1 MSAYVTTTVLP
12 AELLDDE
19 AALESYRAH
28 MSEISG
34 HPAQVSRG
42 FLTEEGYGVLR
53 VLWESREA
61 AAAELGYDPGE

>member
-1 MSAYVTTTVLP
+1 MHELP

-19 AALESYRAH
+19 AVLESYRAH

-34 HPAQVSRG
+34 YPAQVSRN
-42 FLTEEGYGVLR
+42 FLTEDEGYGILR